1 MFVTVWAA
9 TLDYDTGLL
18 TYVNAGHNPP
28 LLRHDGSWTWLKERT
43 GPILGLFEQSKYKS
57 ASVVLEHGDELLLY
71 TDGVN
76 EAFDANEEEYGNDRL
91 EAFLSKNV
99 NAHPRMLIDLL
110 RADLR
115 RWARGTE
122 QSDDITMLCLEY
134 GIPPEVTGLMT
145 VRATTEGAEQIRR
158 RMDYDLTQFQCPAS
172 VRKQIELTVEE
183 LFVNVCEHGYD
194 DQGEPGDVQLSYM
207 YNSSPSSIVVSLA
220 DWGRPFDPLRYK
232 PSDGDDV
239 DVLTGMGVKLALVNV
254 DDASYVR
261 DGDRNVIAF
270 RKDW

>member
-1 MFVTVWAA
+1 
-9 TLDYDTGLL
+9 
-18 TYVNAGHNPP
+18 
-28 LLRHDGSWTWLKERT
+28 
-43 GPILGLFEQSKYKS
+43 
-57 ASVVLEHGDELLLY
+57 
-71 TDGVN
+71 
-76 EAFDANEEEYGNDRL
+76 
-91 EAFLSKNV
+91 
-99 NAHPRMLIDLL
+99 MLIDLL

-134 GIPPEVTGLMT
+134 GVPPEVTGLMT

-220 DWGRPFDPLRYK
+220 DWGRPFDPLKYM
-232 PSDGDDV
+232 PAEGDDV